1 MITINYKQR
10 VHLDSIKDFS
20 NLALKQGSSR
30 PLGYY
35 QVFSK
40 RIKDKLFEVPSHIK
54 EYRKHLSEEQLNN
67 VAMLEYIVKLTIDK
81 GIKSNKSYTEIR
93 CEVYRKIDEFAELV
107 GKSKIDEFNDSNYL
121 KLVC

>member
-1 MITINYKQR
+1 MPTINYKQR

-35 QVFSK
+35 QIFSK

-54 EYRKHLSEEQLNN
+54 EYRKHLNAEQLNN
-67 VAMLEYIVKLTIDK
+67 IAMLEYIVKLTIDK
-81 GIKSNKSYTEIR
+81 GIKLKKRYTEIR
-93 CEVYRKIDEFAELV
+93 SDVYNQIDQFAALV
-107 GKSKIDEFNDSNYL
+107 GKSTVCEFNDSNYL

>member
-1 MITINYKQR
+1 MPTINYKQR

-35 QVFSK
+35 QAFSK
-40 RIKDKLFEVPSHIK
+40 RIKDKLFEVPRHIK

-67 VAMLEYIVKLTIDK
+67 LAVLEYIVKLTIDN
-81 GIKSNKSYTEIR
+81 GIKSKNRYTEIR
-93 CEVYRKIDEFAELV
+93 SEVYRKIDEFAELV
-107 GKSKIDEFNDSNYL
+107 GKSKINQFNDFNYI